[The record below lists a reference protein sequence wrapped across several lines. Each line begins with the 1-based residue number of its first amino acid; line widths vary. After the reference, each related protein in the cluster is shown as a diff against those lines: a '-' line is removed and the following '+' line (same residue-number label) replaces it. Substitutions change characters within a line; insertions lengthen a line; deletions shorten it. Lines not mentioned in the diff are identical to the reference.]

1 MKETGPI
8 PRLKTFGP
16 LGNLPL
22 LDKDKPTMSLIK
34 LANEQGPI
42 FQVVAYRRR
51 APLSSCPA
59 MNW

>member
-8 PRLKTFGP
+8 PQPKTFGP

-34 LANEQGPI
+34 LADRKS
-42 FQVVAYRRR
+42 VV
-51 APLSSCPA
+51 
-59 MNW
+59 

>member
-8 PRLKTFGP
+8 PQPKTFGP

-42 FQVVAYRRR
+42 FQLHAGRRHYRRVR
-51 APLSSCPA
+51 P
-59 MNW
+59 